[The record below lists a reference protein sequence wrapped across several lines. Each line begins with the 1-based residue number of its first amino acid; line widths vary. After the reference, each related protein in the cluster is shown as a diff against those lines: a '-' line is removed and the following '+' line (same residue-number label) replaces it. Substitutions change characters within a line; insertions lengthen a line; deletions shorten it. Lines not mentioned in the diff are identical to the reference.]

1 MTNGVIERFLSFA
14 KYIFFEVVS
23 PKFNAATFKNY
34 MDYSYIILEK
44 LAYSFDVLSS
54 NYLKLYEELI
64 EKEIK
69 MAKITNDANILVIGC
84 GSLPA
89 TTALIGLKI
98 KANIVSIDYD
108 AKAIKKATIFIKN
121 LNPKSNIK
129 IEYADGLTYPIE
141 KFDVIFVLYGVKKQ
155 KKILESLSQKIGKST
170 KIIYRTNQDALDQ
183 LVGGTSF
190 LSNLYCIEDTFSS
203 ESIYTSDSYL
213 LTKKK

>member
-1 MTNGVIERFLSFA
+1 MTKGLIERFLSFA
-14 KYIFFEVVS
+14 RYIFFEVIS

-34 MDYSYIILEK
+34 VDYSYIIFEK
-44 LAYSFDVLSS
+44 LAYSFEILSS
-54 NYLKLYEELI
+54 NYLKLYDELI
-64 EKEIK
+64 EKEIS
-69 MAKITNDANILVIGC
+69 MAKITDDTNVLVIGC

-108 AKAIKKATIFIKN
+108 VKAIKKATIFIKN

-129 IEYADGLTYPIE
+129 IEYADGLAYPID

-155 KKILESLSQKIGKST
+155 KELLENLSQKIGKSI

-183 LVGGTSF
+183 LVGGTEF
-190 LSNLYCIEDTFSS
+190 LSNLFSIDDSFGS
-203 ESIYTSDSYL
+203 ESIYTSVSYL
-213 LTKKK
+213 LTKK